1 MAIHGSFRAYQS
13 VCISLSRRC
22 PVDVDAQEPGFADL
36 TLCHPRLCCIHDHKP
51 QRYLTSMQYAI
62 VDVELSTSLLDGCG
76 TQDLHW
82 RREALMP
89 EAEIYLTI
97 NNRRLPLYGK

>member
-1 MAIHGSFRAYQS
+1 
-13 VCISLSRRC
+13 
-22 PVDVDAQEPGFADL
+22 
-36 TLCHPRLCCIHDHKP
+36 
-51 QRYLTSMQYAI
+51 MQYAI